1 MSKESETWAP
11 TASKFEGGDV
21 NGGCVSF
28 EAYFLRDLY
37 QQEKI
42 DGSLIEDIIVE
53 NDMQVDVDDV
63 MRAIAD
69 PHGGSIES
77 ELAGYIADVASVVAV
92 WN

>member
-1 MSKESETWAP
+1 MSEKSETWAP
-11 TASKFEGGDV
+11 KASKFERSNV

-42 DGSLIEDIIVE
+42 DEDLIEEIIVE
-53 NDMQVDVDDV
+53 NDMRVDVDDV
-63 MRAIAD
+63 MEAIAD
-69 PHGGSIES
+69 PRGGSIES
-77 ELAGYIADVASVVAV
+77 ELASHVAEVAAVVTD